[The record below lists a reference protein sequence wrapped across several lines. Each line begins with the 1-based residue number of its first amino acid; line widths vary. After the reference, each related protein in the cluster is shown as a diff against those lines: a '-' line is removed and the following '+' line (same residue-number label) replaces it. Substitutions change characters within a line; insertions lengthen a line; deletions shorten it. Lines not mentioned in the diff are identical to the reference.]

1 MEQLIVAKEF
11 SVTPGVRYPDEGPFS
26 GQEFRRNFL
35 MPKLKKAIEKGVKLL
50 IDLDGS
56 AGYGSSFLEES
67 FGGLIR
73 EEGLAFEVIDKT
85 LDYKSDED
93 PSIIEEIK
101 QYIKEA
107 HEHKQTH

>member
-26 GQEFRRNFL
+26 GQEFRKKFL
-35 MPKLKKAIEKGVKLL
+35 LPKLKKAIDAGVNLL
-50 IDLDGS
+50 IDFDGS

-73 EEGLAFEVIDKT
+73 EEGMSYETINKILEF
-85 LDYKSDED
+85 KSDED
-93 PSIIEEIK
+93 PSIIDEVK
-101 QYIKEA
+101 QYMREA
-107 HEHKQTH
+107 HDYKQTH